1 MSSGGCE
8 VKKRHPD
15 CIIASRPGQLD
26 FALEK
31 CEHFSLLGHKF
42 TQT

>member
-1 MSSGGCE
+1 MISVGRE
-8 VKKRHPD
+8 VKSRHSE
-15 CIIASRPGQLD
+15 CITAFRRGQLD

-31 CEHFSLLGHKF
+31 CEHFNLLGYKF

>member
-1 MSSGGCE
+1 MISAGCE
-8 VKKRHPD
+8 VKSQYIRNTCGFLD
-15 CIIASRPGQLD
+15 GRLD
-26 FALEK
+26 FAREK